1 MQTMKTTMKKLA
13 GGAMIMISLAT
24 SASGQV
30 FSLDTVLHLVDE
42 RNPQLQEFDHRVK
55 GQQAY
60 SAGAKG
66 WMAPMVGIGTF
77 MMPYPGQQVSEGN
90 RGNLMLS
97 FEQNI
102 PNPAKLSANE
112 RYYASRAAVEEQG
125 RSRQYNAVRSEAKS
139 AYYGWLV
146 AEEKLKILG
155 ESDRILEMML
165 KIARIRYP
173 YNQGSLGSIYKT
185 EGRQQ
190 EIRNMMFMIQGDIGE
205 SAARLR
211 SLMNLP
217 ADAPIRVDTTTDV
230 TFAASTLAEDT
241 IGLATQRSDVRQLEQ
256 SIEVMRLQQELQQYQ
271 AKPDFRLRFDH
282 MQPLGSGM
290 PTMFTAMAMVSIPI
304 APWSSKMYK
313 SEVSGMSH
321 DIEAMKRGKQA
332 ILLETR
338 GMLAGMALQL
348 TRMQQQ
354 LENYRQRIIPALEK
368 NYQATRVAYEE
379 NREQLPAVIDSWE
392 ALNMSRLD
400 YTDKLADYYQMI
412 VRYEKEVER

>member
-190 EIRNMMFMIQGDIGE
+190 EIRNMMFMTQGDIGE